1 MLLKNYEAKNLLCN
15 LSVLGATSTPDT
27 FAYRG
32 DLVLEEGDVADNA
45 GRRHPPKTV
54 IKQAILLTRA
64 NKLEMVTGALVEL
77 SDLPKFIERY
87 QADLSVQAVV
97 LFYVENLGKAL
108 KVNLNGMDI
117 ALLPHDGGA
126 VWNTLMDDLKLDKDD
141 FKGHDTE
148 DKVWVM
154 YQALQGFAPRLDTL
168 SYENA
173 LSHVVTHRR
182 EARGA
187 I

>member
-1 MLLKNYEAKNLLCN
+1 MLLKSYEAKNLLCN

-54 IKQAILLTRA
+54 IKQAILLAGA

-77 SDLPKFIERY
+77 SDLPLFIERY
-87 QADLSVQAVV
+87 RADLSVQTVV
-97 LFYVENLGKAL
+97 VFYVENLGKAL
-108 KVNLNGMDI
+108 KVNFDDVNI
-117 ALLPHDGGA
+117 ILLPHDGGA
-126 VWNTLMDDLKLDKDD
+126 IWNTLMDDLKLDKDD
-141 FKGHDTE
+141 FKGHGTE
-148 DKVWVM
+148 DKVLIM
-154 YQALQGFAPRLDTL
+154 YQALQDFAPRVDIL

-173 LSHVVTHRR
+173 LSHVVTHQR
-182 EARGA
+182 ETRGA